1 MQEPVYTTKQT
12 NRIANHSSTLG
23 KFEVRSR
30 ERGNNDS
37 ARSPHEGK
45 TPLRGANREG
55 RVEEAGNAAY
65 FCFLSTAVAGLS
77 TSAL

>member
-12 NRIANHSSTLG
+12 NRIASHSSPMG

-30 ERGNNDS
+30 ERVNNDS
-37 ARSPHEGK
+37 ARPPHEGK

>member
-1 MQEPVYTTKQT
+1 M
-12 NRIANHSSTLG
+12 R

-30 ERGNNDS
+30 ERGNN
-37 ARSPHEGK
+37 
-45 TPLRGANREG
+45 GAAAPTEG
-55 RVEEAGNAAY
+55 RARAGGGGGGGGGVEEAGNAAY